1 MENYIVVLFKN
12 KIRKRII
19 KKFITYNKAINFFE
33 KLKKENDEII
43 FNKLVENTKN
53 CEYELS
59 LIEYSSNRL
68 IPIYLTDE
76 MGRNIK
82 VKIEDDNLTIV
93 KIIPYKIE
101 DAIYDLQKKQKITT
115 QKFLKSYLT
124 GDGLKMISV
133 LNNKIILQK
142 DDEVSIF
149 SLKSESESSR
159 FVDCLSLYFFK
170 IKRGDCLFIKDYS
183 SPQRKYLYSLL
194 ESKGFDK
201 KILYRK
207 FTTHPRSK

>member
-76 MGRNIK
+76 IGRNIK

-101 DAIYDLQKKQKITT
+101 DTIYDLQKKQKITT

>member
-76 MGRNIK
+76 IGRNIK

-101 DAIYDLQKKQKITT
+101 DTIYDLQKKEKITT
-115 QKFLKSYLT
+115 KKFLKSYLT

-142 DDEVSIF
+142 DDEVYIF

>member
-12 KIRKRII
+12 KKRKRII
-19 KKFITYNKAINFFE
+19 NKFITYNKAINFFE
-33 KLKKENDEII
+33 KLKKENDKII
-43 FNKLVENTKN
+43 FNKLVENTEN

-76 MGRNIK
+76 IGRNIK

-101 DAIYDLQKKQKITT
+101 DTIYDLQKKEKITS
-115 QKFLKSYLT
+115 QKFLKSYLG
-124 GDGLKMISV
+124 GDGLKMIST
-133 LNNKIILQK
+133 LNNKIIVQK
-142 DDEVSIF
+142 DDEIYLF

-159 FVDCLSLYFFK
+159 FIDCLSLYFFK

-201 KILYRK
+201 KKLYRK

>member
-43 FNKLVENTKN
+43 FNKLIENTKK

-101 DAIYDLQKKQKITT
+101 DTIYDLQKKEKITT
-115 QKFLKSYLT
+115 QKFLKSYLI

-142 DDEVSIF
+142 DDEVYIF

-159 FVDCLSLYFFK
+159 FVDCLSLHFFK

>member
-43 FNKLVENTKN
+43 FNKLIENTKK

-101 DAIYDLQKKQKITT
+101 DTIYDLQKKEKITT

-142 DDEVSIF
+142 DDEVYIF

-159 FVDCLSLYFFK
+159 FVDCLSLHFFK